1 MILFHCVRLLQYALL
16 CVFVMLFLAGDMKPQ
31 NAVAAF
37 VLIPVH
43 ILLIWLKKRLWLR
56 ANKQKPVVH
65 VAATLINHRQQFS
78 GGRGA
83 QRYEKSYLTFRLE
96 QSGEELEFEVPR
108 EEFER
113 IQIGANG
120 PLEYQGALYLSF
132 RKERV

>member
-1 MILFHCVRLLQYALL
+1 MILFHCVRLLQYALV
-16 CVFVMLFLAGDMKPQ
+16 CVLALMVLARKHEPQ
-31 NAVAAF
+31 NIAAAF

-43 ILLIWLKKRLWLR
+43 ILLVWLKKRLWIR
-56 ANKQKPVVH
+56 ANQQKPIAH
-65 VAATLINHRQQFS
+65 VTATLVNHRQQFS
-78 GGRGA
+78 GGRGV

-96 QSGEELEFEVPR
+96 KSGEELEFEVPR

-132 RKERV
+132 RKARG

>member
-1 MILFHCVRLLQYALL
+1 MILFHCVRLLQVALL
-16 CVFVMLFLAGDMKPQ
+16 CVFALMILARRHEPQ
-31 NAVAAF
+31 NIAAAF

-43 ILLIWLKKRLWLR
+43 ILLVWLKKQLWLR
-56 ANKQKPVVH
+56 ANRKLPVVCA
-65 VAATLINHRQQFS
+65 AATLVNHRQQFS

-96 QSGEELEFEVPR
+96 QGGEELEFEVPR

-132 RKERV
+132 RKARG